1 MNDKHQAIRVKEHS
15 KDVRS
20 IQSQV
25 IIESDEECSQTIQNQ
40 RQLTKCGGMK
50 PSALHVKNKDGE
62 QEHMNTLFIFN

>member
-1 MNDKHQAIRVKEHS
+1 MNDKHQAIHVKEHS

-20 IQSQV
+20 VQSQV
-25 IIESDEECSQTIQNQ
+25 IIEGDEECSQTIQNQ

-62 QEHMNTLFIFN
+62 QEHMNTLFIYN

>member
-20 IQSQV
+20 VQSQV
-25 IIESDEECSQTIQNQ
+25 IIESDEECGQTVQDQ
-40 RQLTKCGGMK
+40 WQLTKCGGMK
-50 PSALHVKNKDGE
+50 PSALHVKNKDRK

>member
-20 IQSQV
+20 VQSQV
-25 IIESDEECSQTIQNQ
+25 VIEGDEECSQTIQNQ